1 MKRLRT
7 CLGVAFGQVM
17 FLRWECHQSRVE
29 RRFVRG
35 EIDTAQRFQVL
46 LQRHF
51 LCAFQPRR
59 GWIDPLCTRETRSET
74 AVSELQDI
82 LHLVVFCLVEHLL
95 TQNVLVITKHYQR
108 VELFQILSL
117 QSMPILNSIQFILL
131 LDPHVYILHHVLL
144 CRHNEFVRN
153 SQTSQHRLQVEH
165 DEGVH
170 LVLHTQVHEFG
181 PLDEEYAFVEILNDQ
196 CVVGA
201 RFQLGR
207 KEGEGVLIAGAN
219 DNHINVL
226 LCSIQEVHGMARHMG
241 QQWNLRDACWPR
253 IAHGVTVC
261 DGDAGS
267 TKLVTLQRNVFGG
280 QRTTD
285 CQDAF
290 PCEAPG
296 IPEIFGVQHLS
307 GESLDSCKLGNVRNC
322 KMAIR
327 NNDEVEVFSGKDT
340 CLPILGAELES
351 TSVVVPCYTCD
362 LRLETNVVGQIVLL
376 CTTLDVIC
384 NGSSRRV

>member
-165 DEGVH
+165 EEGVH
-170 LVLHTQVHEFG
+170 LVLNTQVHEFG

-196 CVVGA
+196 CVFGV

-207 KEGEGVLIAGAN
+207 KERKGVLVAGAN
-219 DNHINVL
+219 YNHVNVL
-226 LCSIQEVHGMARHMG
+226 LRSIQEVHGMTRDTG
-241 QQWNLRDACWPR
+241 QQWNLRDARWPR